1 MESAEKL
8 RVSKTSLEVTNEKL
22 GAELEETKRRLQV
35 ALAPTAAASAAGSEG
50 RKSSVLA
57 R

>member
-8 RVSKTSLEVTNEKL
+8 RISKTSLEVTNEKL
-22 GAELEETKRRLQV
+22 GVELKETKRRLQA
-35 ALAPTAAASAAGSEG
+35 ALATPAPSVRADG
-50 RKSSVLA
+50 RKSSVVA

>member
-1 MESAEKL
+1 M
-8 RVSKTSLEVTNEKL
+8 SKTSLEVTIEKL
-22 GAELEETKRRLQV
+22 GAELEETRRRLQA
-35 ALAPTAAASAAGSEG
+35 ALATTASAPTAAGVGADG